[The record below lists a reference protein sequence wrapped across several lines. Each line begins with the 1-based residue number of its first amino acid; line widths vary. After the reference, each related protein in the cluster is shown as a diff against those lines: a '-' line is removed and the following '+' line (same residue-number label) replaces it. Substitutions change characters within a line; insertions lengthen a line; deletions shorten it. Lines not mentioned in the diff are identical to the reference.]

1 MFLDPY
7 HRRQLLGLTISKA
20 VSQIKK
26 AASTAERKRSINE
39 HLEAVIQEKVGHPNL
54 AFSLKKGFGTGLVRR
69 FANIADPHLNIL
81 TNSELPFES
90 FQIWMNRFVR
100 K

>member
-7 HRRQLLGLTISKA
+7 HRRQLLGLTISKV
-20 VSQIKK
+20 VSRIKK
-26 AASTAERKRSINE
+26 AASTAQRKRSISE
-39 HLEAVIQEKVGHPNL
+39 GLEALIQEKVSHPNL
-54 AFSLKKGFGTGLVRR
+54 VFSLKKGFGTGLVRR
-69 FANIADPHLNIL
+69 FSNIADPHLSIL

-90 FQIWMNRFVR
+90 FQIWMNRLAR